1 MIVYTPLD
9 LPNIEPDNWDVFWK
23 IWNERSAPLVK
34 RTMVRSAGSATPVG
48 TNDMWRGLD
57 LYRVPTASP
66 AWTAPLY
73 TPVDEL
79 PNMMGS
85 LFKLGLKNITL
96 IRLVSSLTDFGSHT
110 DDNLDR
116 WVIRGYFYYTSKS
129 SQWYFTKPMDSSGP
143 RTYAQL
149 PNDTMWFAYNDKNCW
164 HGTTFDNSARKILI
178 QITCA
183 DVIDL
188 VDNSKE
194 KYKDYT
200 INYD

>member
-1 MIVYTPLD
+1 
-9 LPNIEPDNWDVFWK
+9 
-23 IWNERSAPLVK
+23 
-34 RTMVRSAGSATPVG
+34 
-48 TNDMWRGLD
+48 MWRGLD